1 MKAKISEVKLILPRS
16 DKKGKKGKKG
26 KKPPDYVEPWPPK
39 PEDGED
45 DDKPDGPTGRGDGED
60 DDDDDDK
67 PDGPTGRGDDE
78 DEDGDKPKYDED
90 GDKPKYDEDGD
101 KPKYDEDG
109 EDDDKPAV
117 PPGPG
122 GGEDGE
128 DDDDDDDDDDKKK
141 PIKKKPKIKK
151 IYKTKNKNFNP
162 EKDEDED
169 TPVNI
174 DTLKKTISRENE
186 NRGGI
191 VGFGGGQGET
201 NTFSSDFL
209 KPKTNWKNILKT
221 FISGT
226 EKKVTDWNRPNK
238 RVWGGL
244 GIYLPSSKKIK
255 SSINIAVAIDTSAS
269 IEKEEIHAFLSEI
282 AYAFRT
288 AQSQGFI
295 LELSVLFWMTNVYK
309 AEFFDNKNGQISNL
323 ESRLKSIPMRN
334 DGGTYIS
341 SVKTYI
347 DSNKN
352 KNKQLEGITGIIYLT
367 DGYIG
372 DGHVLIPNF
381 PKDKVLFL
389 ITPIG
394 RGGDRLRDLEKFG
407 KIVDF
412 DSDLYK

>member
-45 DDKPDGPTGRGDGED
+45 DDKPDGPTGRGD
-60 DDDDDDK
+60 
-67 PDGPTGRGDDE
+67 DE
-78 DEDGDKPKYDED
+78 
-90 GDKPKYDEDGD
+90 DEDGD

-186 NRGGI
+186 NRGGAD
-191 VGFGGGQGET
+191 FGGGRGET

-209 KPKTNWKNILKT
+209 KPKTNWKNILKN

-269 IEKEEIHAFLSEI
+269 IRKEEIHAFLSEI

-309 AEFFDNKNGQISNL
+309 AEFFDNKNGPISNL
-323 ESRLKSIPMRN
+323 ESRLKSISMRN
-334 DGGTYIS
+334 DGGTYIT

-367 DGYIG
+367 DGDIA

>member
-60 DDDDDDK
+60 
-67 PDGPTGRGDDE
+67 
-78 DEDGDKPKYDED
+78 
-90 GDKPKYDEDGD
+90 EDGD

-122 GGEDGE
+122 GGED

>member
-45 DDKPDGPTGRGDGED
+45 DDKPDGPTGRGD
-60 DDDDDDK
+60 
-67 PDGPTGRGDDE
+67 DE
-78 DEDGDKPKYDED
+78 
-90 GDKPKYDEDGD
+90 DEDGD

-122 GGEDGE
+122 GGED

-372 DGHVLIPNF
+372 DGHVLIPKF

>member
-45 DDKPDGPTGRGDGED
+45 DDKPDGPTGRGD
-60 DDDDDDK
+60 
-67 PDGPTGRGDDE
+67 DE
-78 DEDGDKPKYDED
+78 
-90 GDKPKYDEDGD
+90 DEDGD

-128 DDDDDDDDDDKKK
+128 DDDDDDDDDDDKKK

-186 NRGGI
+186 NRGV
-191 VGFGGGQGET
+191 VGFGSGQGET